1 VRAVD
6 SLRPQLRGL
15 DGKDYAAYQSLK
27 GSYSSNRFQ
36 LHLDQVPKDPYAPPG
51 TGIFRA
57 RVLRTDAGFPDLF
70 FSSKQRQL
78 AFRDFLARR
87 FFDACESICP
97 GRRGTGNSG
106 IITIAKP
113 GQEILER
120 SSIHVDEET
129 IEARFFLGLPASGR
143 KIVTS
148 TAETMILQELPRII
162 DSALFSASVDPDALM
177 KHVYAFEDA
186 EHLRR
191 QLSDLGLVAFLADG
205 SVLPRSSG
213 IDPRPLHAQTV
224 VPFRSPDSLRV
235 SVCLPHAGSITGMG
249 IPAGVTLIVGGGY
262 HGKSTLL
269 QALQLGIYNHVPG
282 DGRELCVCLPQ
293 AVKIRAASGRSIT
306 GTDISA
312 FINNLP
318 LGQETTR
325 FSTENAS
332 GSTSQAAFIAE
343 SIEAGARV
351 LLMDEDT
358 CATNF
363 MVRDGRMQQLVAP
376 EKEPITAFVDRVRQL
391 SDELGISTILVM
403 GGSSDYFDVADCVIQ
418 MVDFEPQEVTERAR
432 DIVRASPY
440 RRSREGSAHF
450 PRPKHRAIDS
460 RYFDPRNE
468 YGHFR
473 ISARDTHHLIFGRI
487 EIELSDVEQITETAQ
502 TRAIGRAIEYAKK
515 CQGGDTV
522 LPEVIARVMADIQ
535 RGGLDVLDPKCTGD
549 LAGFRG
555 IDLASAINRVRGLAV
570 RQQRGES
577 PDTHGQP

>member
-1 VRAVD
+1 VRAID

-27 GSYSSNRFQ
+27 GNYSSDRFQ
-36 LHLDQVPKDPYAPPG
+36 LHLDQIPKDPYAPPG
-51 TGIFRA
+51 TGIFR
-57 RVLRTDAGFPDLF
+57 VSVFRTDTGFPDLF
-70 FSSKQRQL
+70 FSSKERQV

-87 FFDACESICP
+87 FYDACDSICP

-106 IITIAKP
+106 IITISEP
-113 GQEILER
+113 GQEILDR

-143 KIVTS
+143 KIDSS
-148 TAETMILQELPRII
+148 TAEKMILQELPRII
-162 DSALFSASVDPDALM
+162 ESALYSANIDPDALQ
-177 KHVYAFEDA
+177 KHVNTFEDA

-191 QLSDLGLVAFLADG
+191 QLPDLGLVAFVADG

-213 IDPRPLHAQTV
+213 IDPRPLQAQTV
-224 VPFRSPDSLRV
+224 VPFRSPSSLRIGV
-235 SVCLPHAGSITGMG
+235 NLPHAGSITGMG
-249 IPAGVTLIVGGGY
+249 IQAGVTLIVGGGY

-269 QALQLGIYNHVPG
+269 QALELGTYSHIPG
-282 DGRELCVCLPQ
+282 DGRELCVCLPST
-293 AVKIRAASGRSIT
+293 VKIRASSGRSVV

-318 LGQETTR
+318 LGQETTL

-343 SIEAGARV
+343 SIEAGASV

-363 MVRDGRMQQLVAP
+363 MVRDGRMQKLVARD
-376 EKEPITAFVDRVRQL
+376 KEPITAFVDRVRQL
-391 SDELGISTILVM
+391 NDELGISTILVM
-403 GGSSDYFDVADCVIQ
+403 GGSGDYFDVADCVIQ
-418 MVDFEPQEVTERAR
+418 MADFEPHEVTERAR

-440 RRSREGSAHF
+440 RRMREGGAHY
-450 PRPKHRAIDS
+450 PQPKRRAIHPS
-460 RYFDPRNE
+460 SFDTRNV

-473 ISARDTHHLIFGRI
+473 ISARDRHHLIFGKI
-487 EIELSDVEQITETAQ
+487 EIDLSDVEQITETAQ
-502 TRAIGRAIEYAKK
+502 TRAIGRAIDYAKK
-515 CQGGDTV
+515 YLDGYT
-522 LPEVIARVMADIQ
+522 LLSEVIAQIIADIE

-555 IDLASAINRVRGLAV
+555 IDMASAINRVRGLTA
-570 RQQRGES
+570 RQQG
-577 PDTHGQP
+577 

>member
-1 VRAVD
+1 MRSID

-51 TGIFRA
+51 TGVFRV

-70 FSSKQRQL
+70 FSSKERRV

-87 FFDACESICP
+87 FYDACDSICP

-106 IITIAKP
+106 IITIAEP
-113 GQEILER
+113 GQEILDR

-129 IEARFFLGLPASGR
+129 IEGRFFLGLPASGR
-143 KIVTS
+143 KIEAS

-162 DSALFSASVDPDALM
+162 ESAFCSANIDPDALE
-177 KHVYAFEDA
+177 KHVHAFEDA
-186 EHLRR
+186 EHLRG
-191 QLSDLGLVAFLADG
+191 QLSDLGLVAFVADG

-213 IDPRPLHAQTV
+213 IDPRPLQAQTV

-235 SVCLPHAGSITGMG
+235 SVHLPHAGSITGMG

-269 QALQLGIYNHVPG
+269 QALELGIYNHVPG
-282 DGRELCVCLPQ
+282 DGRELCVCLPS
-293 AVKIRAASGRSIT
+293 AVKIRAASGRSVT
-306 GTDISA
+306 GIDLSA

-318 LGQETTR
+318 LGQETTL

-343 SIEAGARV
+343 SIEAGVRV

-363 MVRDGRMQQLVAP
+363 MVRDGRMQQLVAR
-376 EKEPITAFVDRVRQL
+376 EKEPITAFVDRVQQL
-391 SDELGISTILVM
+391 NDELGVSTILVV
-403 GGSSDYFDVADCVIQ
+403 GGSGDYFDVANCVIQ
-418 MVDFEPQEVTERAR
+418 MVDFEPHEVTERAR
-432 DIVRASPY
+432 DIVRTFPY
-440 RRSREGSAHF
+440 CRSREGSAHF
-450 PRPKHRAIDS
+450 PRPKRRAIDNS
-460 RYFDPRNE
+460 SFDPRNE

-473 ISARDTHHLIFGRI
+473 ISARDTHHLMFGKI
-487 EIELSDVEQITETAQ
+487 EIDLSDIEQITETAQ
-502 TRAIGRAIEYAKK
+502 TRAIGRAIGYAKK
-515 CQGGDTV
+515 YLDGYTL
-522 LPEVIARVMADIQ
+522 LPEVIAQVMADIE

-555 IDLASAINRVRGLAV
+555 IDLASAISRVRGLTAK
-570 RQQRGES
+570 QQG
-577 PDTHGQP
+577 